1 MHDTDTSRRHL
12 APSVPPRRD
21 HAATLARLEPRESLD
36 SLDPPSDA
44 HDLTALPL
52 GQRAEAAMAADPAL
66 LVTLHD
72 DSSHAHSMR
81 PAYAG
86 GQASTPAPDAP
97 ARTRLELPYPV
108 SVNDLHKPIIRN
120 GRPALVLT
128 PQARAYRDA
137 VAEAVLIQRAKRHR
151 DPTIGATWH
160 GQADVAVTITVTP
173 PDDKKKHDLDNVLKA
188 LFDGLKHADVFHDDD
203 QVAELHVKRLTPD
216 GGKGH
221 VVVEITSLEHAA

>member
-1 MHDTDTSRRHL
+1 
-12 APSVPPRRD
+12 
-21 HAATLARLEPRESLD
+21 
-36 SLDPPSDA
+36 
-44 HDLTALPL
+44 
-52 GQRAEAAMAADPAL
+52 MAADPAL

-128 PQARAYRDA
+128 PQARAYRDEIA
-137 VAEAVLIQRAKRHR
+137 QAMLIQRSKRHR
-151 DPTIGATWH
+151 DPTIGSTWH
-160 GQADVAVTITVTP
+160 GADPLAVTVLVTP
-173 PDDKKKHDLDNVLKA
+173 PDDHKKHDLDNVLKA

-221 VVVEITSLEHAA
+221 VVVEITSLEQVA